1 MDEGIPWAVFNV
13 DEVVYN
19 VDVGKYIRVK
29 GP

>member
-1 MDEGIPWAVFNV
+1 MDEGIPWAVFSV